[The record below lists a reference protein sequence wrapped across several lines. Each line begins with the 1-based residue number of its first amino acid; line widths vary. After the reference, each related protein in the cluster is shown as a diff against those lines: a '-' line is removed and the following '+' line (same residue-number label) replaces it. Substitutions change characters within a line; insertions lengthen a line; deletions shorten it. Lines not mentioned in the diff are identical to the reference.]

1 MWWITVGLLI
11 AGLVFMFV
19 EMLLVPGVG
28 VAGFLSLAA
37 FASACWYTFEYI
49 GYAAGWWLTVA
60 VLAALIA
67 TVAVILRKK
76 TWKRFELDAEVT
88 SQVNKE
94 SDLLKKGDTGIAQ
107 TRLAPIGTGKF
118 DATVCEVKSFDNS
131 MISAGT
137 PLEVVEISGNQ
148 VLVKPTNTQS

>member
-37 FASACWYTFEYI
+37 FASACWYTFEF
-49 GYAAGWWLTVA
+49 
-60 VLAALIA
+60 
-67 TVAVILRKK
+67 RKK

-131 MISAGT
+131 MVSAGT

>member
-19 EMLLVPGVG
+19 EILLVPGVG
-28 VAGFLSLAA
+28 VAGFLSLAS
-37 FASACWYTFEYI
+37 FAAACWYTFEHI

-67 TVAVILRKK
+67 T
-76 TWKRFELDAEVT
+76 

-94 SDLLKKGDTGIAQ
+94 ADLLRKGDTGIAQ

-131 MISAGT
+131 MVSAGT